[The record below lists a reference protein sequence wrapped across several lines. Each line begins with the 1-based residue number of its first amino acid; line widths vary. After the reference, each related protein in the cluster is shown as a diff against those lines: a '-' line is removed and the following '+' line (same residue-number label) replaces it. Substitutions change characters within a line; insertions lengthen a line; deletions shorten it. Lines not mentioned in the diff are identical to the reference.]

1 MPAIPN
7 PSHQSI
13 NSGNSTATAVI
24 PENKQTLEPK
34 DSDAAESKLLINN
47 LASNSLPQSISYM
60 STISTKSLV
69 NSSPTIISQPIIPN
83 PNILDRLIKIIQQ
96 NSQNYSIPTSELPTN
111 YPNNLINLYNLQQ
124 KTSCPHYGTQ
134 QDSFLN
140 NNNIYGLPNLD
151 QIQINA
157 LELAQPKFPIQQVLF
172 PTQQLPTLYRA
183 HARELVFTF
192 LSQQYFLSTQQTP
205 SPYRAHA

>member
-1 MPAIPN
+1 
-7 PSHQSI
+7 
-13 NSGNSTATAVI
+13 
-24 PENKQTLEPK
+24 
-34 DSDAAESKLLINN
+34 
-47 LASNSLPQSISYM
+47 M

-69 NSSPTIISQPIIPN
+69 NSTPTIISQPIISN

-111 YPNNLINLYNLQQ
+111 YPNNLIHLYNLPQ

-151 QIQINA
+151 QIQLNT
-157 LELAQPKFPIQQVLF
+157 LELAQPKSPTQQVLF

-192 LSQQYFLSTQQTP
+192 LSQQYFLSTQQIP
-205 SPYRAHA
+205 SPYRAHAQKLVLTFSPQQYSVSTQQMLNSYRDHTRELVLTFLLQQYFLYLSQQDTLT